1 MELKNKVEATE
12 SLIKFLQ
19 SSISPIVLISGVG
32 LLLLSLSNRLGR
44 TTDKSRVIVK
54 ELRSTDTKFKE
65 RKLVQLK
72 ILYKRSKILRLSIVS
87 ISFSILTSSLIIP
100 ILLIM
105 NLIDINLKVIG
116 IFLFLLSVLGIIF
129 SAILL
134 FLDVT
139 FSLKALDLEVKEYI

>member
-1 MELKNKVEATE
+1 MESIDSFV
-12 SLIKFLQ
+12 KFLQ

-32 LLLLSLSNRLGR
+32 LILLSLSNRLGR
-44 TTDKSRVIVK
+44 TTDRSRIIVK
-54 ELRSTDTKFKE
+54 ELQDSSDKKQKK
-65 RKLVQLK
+65 RKIVQLN

-105 NLIDINLKVIG
+105 QLVSIDLKAIG
-116 IFLFLLSVLGIIF
+116 IFLFLLSVMGIVS

-134 FLDVT
+134 FIDVT
-139 FSLKALDLEVKEYI
+139 LSLKALQIGVNEYLD

>member
-1 MELKNKVEATE
+1 MEPID
-12 SLIKFLQ
+12 SLIKFFQ

-44 TTDKSRVIVK
+44 TTDKSRELVK
-54 ELRSTDTKFKE
+54 ELRSVDVKYPE
-65 RKLVQLK
+65 RKIIQLRM
-72 ILYKRSKILRLSIVS
+72 LYKRSKILRLSIVG

-116 IFLFLLSVLGIIF
+116 IILFLLSVLGIIF

-134 FLDVT
+134 FLDVSL
-139 FSLKALDLEVKEYI
+139 SLKALDLEVKEYI

>member
-1 MELKNKVEATE
+1 MEPIE
-12 SLIKFLQ
+12 SFVSFLQ

-44 TTDKSRVIVK
+44 TTDRSRDIVK
-54 ELRSTDTKFKE
+54 ELQEISDKKNKK
-65 RKLVQLK
+65 RKIIQLN
-72 ILYKRSKILRLSIVS
+72 ILYRRSKILRFSIVS

-105 NLIDINLKVIG
+105 NLFGTDLTTIG
-116 IFLFLLSVLGIIF
+116 IFLFLLSVLGMIT

-134 FLDVT
+134 FIDVT
-139 FSLKALDLEVKEYI
+139 LSLKALQIGVNEYLD

>member
-1 MELKNKVEATE
+1 MAMDPID
-12 SLIKFLQ
+12 SLIKFFQ

-44 TTDKSRVIVK
+44 TTDKSRELVK
-54 ELRSTDTKFKE
+54 ELRLVDVKNKE
-65 RKLVQLK
+65 RKIIQLK
-72 ILYKRSKILRLSIVS
+72 ILYKRSKILRLSIVA

-105 NLIDINLKVIG
+105 NLIDINLKAIG
-116 IFLFLLSVLGIIF
+116 IFLFLLSVIGIIF

-139 FSLKALDLEVKEYI
+139 FSLKALDLEVKDFI